1 VSLHSFSRTL
11 TPACVPGY
19 VKPGNKYA
27 GQETIKVLV
36 RSELVSAPQK
46 AMSAACPRVYLE
58 YSLQAPRA

>member
-1 VSLHSFSRTL
+1 MSLHSSPRTL

-36 RSELVSAPQK
+36 RSELVSD
-46 AMSAACPRVYLE
+46 PRPKSHVCCLPPGA
-58 YSLQAPRA
+58 S

>member
-1 VSLHSFSRTL
+1 ML

-36 RSELVSAPQK
+36 RSELVSD
-46 AMSAACPRVYLE
+46 PRPKSHVCCLP
-58 YSLQAPRA
+58 PRAS